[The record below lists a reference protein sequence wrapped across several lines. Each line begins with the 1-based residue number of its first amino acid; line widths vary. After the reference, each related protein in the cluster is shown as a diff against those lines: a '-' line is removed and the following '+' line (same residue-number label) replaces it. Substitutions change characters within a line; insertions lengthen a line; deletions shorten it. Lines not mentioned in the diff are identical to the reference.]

1 MLHLTAEYYVD
12 RAHMQC
18 DGIVIHK
25 VTAIE
30 EDNLKTNVYFT
41 SDDMD
46 EFAHHEVFQ
55 GPYLG

>member
-1 MLHLTAEYYVD
+1 MLHVTAEYYVD

-30 EDNLKTNVYFT
+30 KDNLKTNICFT

-46 EFAHHEVFQ
+46 EFTHHEVFQ
-55 GPYLG
+55 GP